1 MKLQID
7 CGATV
12 CILPK
17 RDHESVE
24 ICPEILN
31 LQMCNKSSVG
41 ALGKCKVRVKNP
53 ATSEKFKVDFVIVDK
68 DLTPLLSGSAAQAM
82 G

>member
-1 MKLQID
+1 MELYQLPVELQID

-17 RDHESVE
+17 RYLENVE

-31 LQMCNKSSVG
+31 LQMWNKSSVR
-41 ALGKCKVRVKNP
+41 ALGKCKVYVKNP
-53 ATSEKFKVDFVIVDK
+53 AS
-68 DLTPLLSGSAAQAM
+68 
-82 G
+82 